1 MIFLKFKIFIVIQY
15 RPCDVFG
22 YCTNT
27 IGGYFCSCRE
37 GYTGDGKECRDID
50 ECKDPELASL
60 CVENAECCNLPAH
73 SVCKC
78 NDKSAKYSI
87 NIPSEL
93 VDYVAPIIKA
103 FMELDDIENDD
114 DGGKFRLAWR
124 TAHSEDITHP
134 IIDPN
139 KLRETPLFRAI
150 YGLLF
155 HEPIPL

>member
-1 MIFLKFKIFIVIQY
+1 MMDMEAKAVICQMIMSARLVPLIQTLFTTYYEYMKRRNMIFLKFKIFILIQY

-73 SVCKC
+73 FVCKC
-78 NDKSAKYSI
+78 NEGFEGDGTKECRGKIKKEIDAAK
-87 NIPSEL
+87 
-93 VDYVAPIIKA
+93 
-103 FMELDDIENDD
+103 M
-114 DGGKFRLAWR
+114 
-124 TAHSEDITHP
+124 
-134 IIDPN
+134 
-139 KLRETPLFRAI
+139 
-150 YGLLF
+150 
-155 HEPIPL
+155 

>member
-1 MIFLKFKIFIVIQY
+1 MPDDNECKVSAFDSDALYNILTNERNNLIFLKYKNFILIQY

-73 SVCKC
+73 FVCKC
-78 NDKSAKYSI
+78 NEGFEGDGTKECRGKKMI
-87 NIPSEL
+87 NMI
-93 VDYVAPIIKA
+93 VTK
-103 FMELDDIENDD
+103 
-114 DGGKFRLAWR
+114 
-124 TAHSEDITHP
+124 TQC
-134 IIDPN
+134 
-139 KLRETPLFRAI
+139 LRCFDLKI
-150 YGLLF
+150 QKILLLISF
-155 HEPIPL
+155 VNSMISSKG